1 MDDLDYSEEN
11 QLLQI
16 NPKEGLRQLFVT
28 KNPIL
33 CLEAERNFIEL
44 RKSSSVEK
52 SFSPSK
58 RNTSYETLKD
68 IDEKEYPLF
77 LTFKQLIELL
87 DVSIGPPFYLAND
100 NLLVSGIISYGQF
113 IK

>member
-1 MDDLDYSEEN
+1 MDDLEYSEEN
-11 QLLQI
+11 QLQ
-16 NPKEGLRQLFVT
+16 GLRQLFVT

-52 SFSPSK
+52 SFSPLK
-58 RNTSYETLKD
+58 RKTSYETLKD

-100 NLLVSGIISYGQF
+100 NLVVSGISYGRF

>member
-100 NLLVSGIISYGQF
+100 NLLVSGISYGQF

>member
-44 RKSSSVEK
+44 RKASSVEK

-100 NLLVSGIISYGQF
+100 NLLVSGISYGQF

>member
-1 MDDLDYSEEN
+1 M
-11 QLLQI
+11 
-16 NPKEGLRQLFVT
+16 RQLFVT

-33 CLEAERNFIEL
+33 CSEAERNFFEL

-52 SFSPSK
+52 SFTPSERK
-58 RNTSYETLKD
+58 TPFETLED

-87 DVSIGPPFYLAND
+87 DISIGPPFYLAND
-100 NLLVSGIISYGQF
+100 NLFVSSIS
-113 IK
+113 

>member
-77 LTFKQLIELL
+77 LTFKQIIELL

-100 NLLVSGIISYGQF
+100 NLLVSGISYGQF